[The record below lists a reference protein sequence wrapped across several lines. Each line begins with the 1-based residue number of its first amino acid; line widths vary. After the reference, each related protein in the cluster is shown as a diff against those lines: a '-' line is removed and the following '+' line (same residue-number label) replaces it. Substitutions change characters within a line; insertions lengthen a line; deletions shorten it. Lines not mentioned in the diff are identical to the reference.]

1 MPWRNGAAVV
11 LLAGIVAAAVLVVPA
26 GGGGVPPPSPTRLQA
41 AVAWNGLVGGER
53 RPVDAGQRV
62 LVVLTAFSLADRVQR
77 AGGLA
82 SDADER
88 RWSSVAAAAQ
98 EQFISNLARAGVY
111 VRPEF
116 RYTRTVNA
124 FSAILDPRAIALV
137 ERTPGVRG
145 VYPVRAAYPAS
156 IGLGAVRQAV
166 ARAPRPGVRLAGFGG
181 RGVTVALLDT
191 GVDPNTPY
199 LHGRVLPGIDIVG
212 DGDDAAP
219 GTKPSDRDAV
229 ESHGTEMAGLLVG
242 AGGPHGLTG
251 VAPAATVLPI
261 RVAGWQPDAQDGY
274 TIYSRTDQLLAGLER
289 AVDPDGN
296 GDAHDAVRLAL
307 VPLVEPFAAFSDGPL
322 ARAALGATRLDTL
335 VVAAAGN
342 DGPGGPAFGT
352 VGGPAGAPGALA
364 VGAVDTNRL
373 GAEAR
378 VVVRTGLDVLFD
390 RLVPLVG
397 SARPHGTMELA
408 SAGPGKTGFL
418 RKGLSLVAGRAAVA
432 PAGDDPAATV
442 RAAADA
448 GAVAVVLHGRG
459 VAPGAIGVDERIGV
473 PVVTLPNR
481 VARVLVTDP
490 DALLVIAAPRTTRG
504 SGTATAPFS
513 SWGYAFDGG
522 IKPDLVAPGVGL
534 ATAEPGV
541 APDGGSVF
549 RTVSGSSVAAAVVAG
564 AAALL
569 AESRPEADADALRGL
584 LVGSAAPL
592 AESPLP
598 AQGAGVVDVAR
609 AASGELIAEPS
620 ALAFGRGAREGF
632 RGNAVVRVRNLSS
645 RQLTVYASAGAQS
658 KSRVRVAVSP
668 ARFVLD
674 PGTSAKV
681 SVRTPPVTVARGD
694 SQSGTLTFTPVSGAP
709 IRVPWSVVLR
719 PAGGLL
725 GPLVLSQRAFKP
737 SETRPAVL
745 VVTAGRVLRSS
756 AGNSVLPVL
765 RLDVELWTRNGKR
778 LALLTRLRDLL
789 PGRYAIGLT
798 GHGTKGKVLK
808 PGPYSLR
815 VLAWPTGGGPPST
828 RSIDF
833 RIR

>member
-1 MPWRNGAAVV
+1 MPWRSGLAVV
-11 LLAGIVAAAVLVVPA
+11 LLAGLVVAAALVVPA
-26 GGGGVPPPSPTRLQA
+26 GGGGAPPSSPTRLEA
-41 AVAWNGLVGGER
+41 AAAWNGLVGGAR
-53 RPVDAGQRV
+53 QPVDSGQRV

-88 RWSSVAAAAQ
+88 RWTSVASAAQ

-145 VYPVRAAYPAS
+145 VYPIRAAYPAS
-156 IGLGAVRQAV
+156 IGPGAVRQAV
-166 ARAPRPGVRLAGFGG
+166 ARAPRPGVRLAGIGG

-191 GVDPNTPY
+191 GVDPTTPY
-199 LHGRVLPGIDIVG
+199 LHGRVLPGVDVVG
-212 DGDDAAP
+212 SGEDAAAQ
-219 GTKPSDRDAV
+219 TKPTDREAV
-229 ESHGTEMAGLLVG
+229 EVHGTEMAGLLVG
-242 AGGPHGLTG
+242 AGGPLGLTG

-261 RVAGWQPDAQDGY
+261 RVAGWQPDARGGY

-296 GDAHDAVRLAL
+296 GDAHDAVRIAL

-322 ARAALGATRLDTL
+322 ARAVLGATRLDTL
-335 VVAAAGN
+335 IVAAAGN

-364 VGAVDTNRL
+364 IGAVDTHRTVTRV
-373 GAEAR
+373 R

-390 RLVPLVG
+390 RLVPLAG
-397 SARPHGTMELA
+397 SGVPRGTLQLS
-408 SAGPGKTGFL
+408 SAGPGKSGFL
-418 RKGLSLVAGRAAVA
+418 RRGLSLVADRAAVV

-442 RAAADA
+442 RAAVDA
-448 GAVAVVLHGRG
+448 GAAAVVLHGRR

-473 PVVTLPNR
+473 PVVALPNA

-490 DALLVIAAPRTTRG
+490 NALLVIAAPRTTRG
-504 SGTATAPFS
+504 FRTATAPFS

-534 ATAEPGV
+534 ATSEPGT

-569 AESRPEADADALRGL
+569 AEARPEADAEALRGL

-592 AESPLP
+592 ARTSPA
-598 AQGAGVVDVAR
+598 AQGAGVVDIGR
-609 AASGELIAEPS
+609 AAAGELVAEPS
-620 ALAFGRGAREGF
+620 ALGFGRGAREGF
-632 RGNAVVRVRNLSS
+632 RGNAVVEVRNVSS

-658 KSRVRVAVSP
+658 KSAVRVAVSP
-668 ARFVLD
+668 VRFVLD

-694 SQSGTLTFTPVSGAP
+694 SQSGTLTFTPVSGVP

-725 GPLVLSQRAFKP
+725 GPLVISQRAFKP
-737 SETRPAVL
+737 SETRPAV
-745 VVTAGRVLRSS
+745 VIVTAGRVLRSG
-756 AGNSVLPVL
+756 AGNTVLPVL
-765 RLDVELWTRNGKR
+765 RLDVELWTGNGKR

-798 GHGTKGKVLK
+798 GRGTNGKVLK
-808 PGPYSLR
+808 PGAYSLR
-815 VLAWPTGGGPPST
+815 VFAWPTSGGPPST